1 MQGFSQV
8 HLQQFLPVLSSFCHL
23 ILGHTNLYLF
33 TSLRSLEV
41 PSYFMGNVGSF
52 GQQGMQGVFTGSSRR
67 CIKMISERNRDNLIN
82 IDMGF
87 EQGEEFRLIIFK
99 IFPCNLKKYLP
110 KRAVYMVS

>member
-1 MQGFSQV
+1 MLVDFISKYNCDQLSNTGKDKVSM
-8 HLQQFLPVLSSFCHL
+8 SSFCHL

-99 IFPCNLKKYLP
+99 FFLAI
-110 KRAVYMVS
+110 